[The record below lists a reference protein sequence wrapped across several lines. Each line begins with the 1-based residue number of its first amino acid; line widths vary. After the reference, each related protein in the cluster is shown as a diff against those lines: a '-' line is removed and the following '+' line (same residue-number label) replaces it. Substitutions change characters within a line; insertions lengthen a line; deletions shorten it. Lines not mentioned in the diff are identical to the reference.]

1 MNWVEQLTP
10 EPRVKWNDRSREPFQ
25 LFKTV
30 DEELA
35 ATTAFWRKRTPL
47 ERLEYLEP
55 TRCVIYGEAV
65 VNAKLIRCYGW
76 RKRIEDEYDPKNI
89 VYF

>member
-10 EPRVKWNDRSREPFQ
+10 EQKARWNDCSRVPFD

-35 ATTAFWRKRTPL
+35 ATTAFWRSRTPH
-47 ERLEYLEP
+47 ERLEYLEH
-55 TRCVIYGEAV
+55 TRSVIYGGETL
-65 VNAKLIRCYGW
+65 NAKMIRCYGW
-76 RKRIEDEYDPKNI
+76 RKMGEEADPKNI